1 MFASVSHN
9 FPSGAII
16 PHTRMGAGMAGPGV
30 QDRQTPRGANLAAEV
45 RSVRRQGLGAP
56 CLCSGLT
63 GTPETLRVVVWLG
76 PFPGFSGPSSQIRS
90 FFDALCWKN
99 FPFAKCHGGGR
110 GSLLWAG
117 GGRPPPLTRP
127 SRTAPPLLRPHVP
140 PGPTGVQHGQR
151 GTPRPLRPAAQ
162 PPAAVYW
169 SDAAGPHICHLDEGD
184 AGEPGGPPVGRCA
197 RTALRLSRPT
207 PSISKTQILNL
218 CLIASIIFPSY
229 LLPFSFFLLFMP
241 ACISLSGIQ
250 GYMGAI
256 IGWGDFI
263 IVVFATEFEHG
274 QES

>member
-63 GTPETLRVVVWLG
+63 GTPETLRVVVWWG

-117 GGRPPPLTRP
+117 GGSTPSPHQAVPDSPTSPSPSCPP
-127 SRTAPPLLRPHVP
+127 RTDR
-140 PGPTGVQHGQR
+140 
-151 GTPRPLRPAAQ
+151 RPAR
-162 PPAAVYW
+162 PARH
-169 SDAAGPHICHLDEGD
+169 S
-184 AGEPGGPPVGRCA
+184 
-197 RTALRLSRPT
+197 PT
-207 PSISKTQILNL
+207 PETRGP
-218 CLIASIIFPSY
+218 ASGGGVLERRRGAPH
-229 LLPFSFFLLFMP
+229 LPP
-241 ACISLSGIQ
+241 
-250 GYMGAI
+250 
-256 IGWGDFI
+256 
-263 IVVFATEFEHG
+263 
-274 QES
+274 